1 MDWKKFFTI
10 FFRNSLI
17 AVGATSLGLGLFGW
31 IIAGRE
37 GLLGGLYWGLILG
50 TAAIPF
56 VAFVALAK
64 AWEYLASIISRP
76 ILKNQMEGERPQP
89 EPDEDYFKKR

>member
-1 MDWKKFFTI
+1 MDWKKFFII

-17 AVGATSLGLGLFGW
+17 AVGTTSLVLGLFGW

-50 TAAIPF
+50 TIAIPF
-56 VAFVALAK
+56 VAFMAMAK
-64 AWEYLASIISRP
+64 SWEVLASGIGRP
-76 ILKNQMEGERPQP
+76 IIKNQMEGERPQP
-89 EPDEDYFKKR
+89 EPDEDYFKK